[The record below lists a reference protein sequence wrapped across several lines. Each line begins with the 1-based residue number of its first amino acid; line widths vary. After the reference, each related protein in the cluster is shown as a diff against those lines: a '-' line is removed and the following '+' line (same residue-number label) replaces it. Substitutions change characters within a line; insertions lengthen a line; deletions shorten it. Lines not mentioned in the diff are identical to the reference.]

1 MDWTQKKASFD
12 GCIDW
17 SQMQMECLADGLDSE
32 RRFGV
37 SFNVGFLPRQI
48 YGVKR

>member
-1 MDWTQKKASFD
+1 M
-12 GCIDW
+12 DW
-17 SQMQMECLADGLDSE
+17 SQLEGLTDGLDSE

-37 SFNVGFLPRQI
+37 SFNVGFLPRQV